1 MKDKRGKCKMKNKE
15 AEIKLNIR
23 LSRETVLTSR
33 SEDYIDKLAKSINK
47 VIDNVQERQKEC
59 SEKIHC
65 TLDVEL

>member
-1 MKDKRGKCKMKNKE
+1 MRKMKNKE

-23 LSRETVLTSR
+23 LSRETVLSSTR
-33 SEDYIDKLAKSINK
+33 EVYIDKLEKSINK

-65 TLDVEL
+65 TLDIEL

>member
-1 MKDKRGKCKMKNKE
+1 MKDKRGKCKMKNKK

>member
-1 MKDKRGKCKMKNKE
+1 MKMKNKE

-23 LSRETVLTSR
+23 LSRETVLSR
-33 SEDYIDKLAKSINK
+33 ESENYIDRLEKSINK

>member
-1 MKDKRGKCKMKNKE
+1 MKVRKMKNKE

-23 LSRETVLTSR
+23 LSRETVLSSTR
-33 SEDYIDKLAKSINK
+33 EVYIDKLEKSINK

-65 TLDVEL
+65 TLDIEL

>member
-1 MKDKRGKCKMKNKE
+1 MRKMKNKE

-23 LSRETVLTSR
+23 LSRETVLSSTR
-33 SEDYIDKLAKSINK
+33 EVYIDKLEKSINK

-65 TLDVEL
+65 ILDIEL